1 MFFEHKKSRPIAEY
15 VRPYLDHPFQNVRNR
30 IGSLL
35 INIFE
40 TDLEFPDANAPE
52 CPRIGDFI
60 DELLPR
66 LDCLYNDA
74 ANVQSVATSPDADAD
89 ALEAEA
95 SVSGPDSAVVA
106 EYKAAIR
113 LFKVGEWARRL
124 IRHDDTLNLFAISPP
139 PPRQSATGSPA
150 S

>member
-1 MFFEHKKSRPIAEY
+1 M
-15 VRPYLDHPFQNVRNR
+15 RPYLDHPFQNVRNR

-66 LDCLYNDA
+66 FDCLYNEA
-74 ANVQSVATSPDADAD
+74 ANVAAAIAGRSGDATADAD
-89 ALEAEA
+89 ALA
-95 SVSGPDSAVVA
+95 GPDSAMVA

-113 LFKVGEWARRL
+113 LFKVSKYL
-124 IRHDDTLNLFAISPP
+124 LT
-139 PPRQSATGSPA
+139 
-150 S
+150 